1 MARGRS
7 GSRQSGRASPVSTLT
22 QLSAALSPLPSP
34 LLSSVEDGRLWHPD
48 PDQGALT
55 VGGRWARVVVHSR
68 PIVARSETFKSWG
81 LVDRG
86 MPVGFQVP
94 VGLKFESPLRVI
106 TCLRRKV
113 RREVIFA
120 RKKAGKGVKRRKPRR
135 NWRSN
140 VVC

>member
-7 GSRQSGRASPVSTLT
+7 GNRQRGRASPVSTLT
-22 QLSAALSPLPSP
+22 ELSAALSPLPSP
-34 LLSSVEDGRLWHPD
+34 LLSSVEDGRFWHPD

-68 PIVARSETFKSWG
+68 PIVARSETLKSWG

-86 MPVGFQVP
+86 VPVGFQVP
-94 VGLKFESPLRVI
+94 VGVKFESPLRVI
-106 TCLRRKV
+106 TCMRRKI